1 MHSDR
6 HARAGGQPIFGRLKT
21 HWIPACAGMTMIAC
35 AVAGLYGARVL
46 AEEAAQEPPA
56 RETPAEEAPATGSGP
71 QAAAP
76 DNFDFFSD
84 QPIAAG
90 ELVEVPPGK
99 GPWISIGG
107 PVALMAFFFV
117 QMFFYWWMVPFQL
130 SKVDINLHDFPTG
143 VKRGI
148 AMALMLFG
156 IAFCFGASE
165 IWYQLKLHGSAEAYF
180 EQMSLGKLI
189 AFTHAHLFGFT
200 TSFFIIGIPFSMQ
213 FNHLWAYQWIFPV
226 GLAAS
231 LTDVISWWGIK
242 YGAPSFEWVSFFCGI
257 LFSASYLWMLIGLER
272 VLLFPEIIWISDKD
286 RDQRLEKRR
295 AIDEAAKYEEGDL

>member
-1 MHSDR
+1 M
-6 HARAGGQPIFGRLKT
+6 
-21 HWIPACAGMTMIAC
+21 PAFAGMTMIVFAL
-35 AVAGLYGARVL
+35 AGLYGARVL
-46 AEEAAQEPPA
+46 ADQAAHDVPA
-56 RETPAEEAPATGSGP
+56 RETPAEEAPA
-71 QAAAP
+71 AP
-76 DNFDFFSD
+76 DESFDFFSD
-84 QPIAAG
+84 QPIAT
-90 ELVEVPPGK
+90 EQLVEVAKPA
-99 GPWISIGG
+99 GPWLTIGG

-117 QMFFYWWMVPFQL
+117 QMFFFWWMVPFQL
-130 SKVDINLHDFPTG
+130 SKVDVNLHDFPTG

-165 IWYQLKLHGSAEAYF
+165 IWYQLRLHGSAEAYF

-213 FNHLWAYQWIFPV
+213 FNHLWGYQWIFPI

-231 LTDVISWWGIK
+231 LTDVMSWWGIK
-242 YGAPSFEWVSFFCGI
+242 FGAPTFEWVSMFCGL

-272 VLLFPEIIWISDKD
+272 VLLFPEVIWLSDKD

-295 AIDEAAKYEEGDL
+295 ALDEAAKYEEGDL